1 MKKYEVWHEITLS
14 LQLGEFEAE
23 SMEEAERKAEKEL
36 QKYHIEDYQ
45 ENREF
50 VTSEVEEW
58 KGKSEQ
64 QSLSTGRRAIR
75 DACAAES
82 TSAN

>member
-36 QKYHIEDYQ
+36 KKYHIEDYQ

-50 VTSEVEEW
+50 VTSEVEE
-58 KGKSEQ
+58 
-64 QSLSTGRRAIR
+64 
-75 DACAAES
+75 
-82 TSAN
+82 